1 MRCGSPTCL
10 TVLNTLRQPQSSR
23 TIALA
28 GGASLGITC
37 GAAAAGVCPG
47 QGEAK
52 RGTCAGGC
60 GGCGHV
66 PQLCFLPVWALL
78 SCSHGASFQ
87 IQGLLDIS
95 SLSPE
100 PRPSPAWQRA
110 GNTQAQG
117 LKGSQEETWP
127 RRVAGQ
133 GMRVAAHRGPAAALE
148 GEQGCLGSHGDAAWP
163 GTQRCYRQQLWGC
176 RKPGE

>member
-1 MRCGSPTCL
+1 ML
-10 TVLNTLRQPQSSR
+10 LNTLRQPQSSR

-37 GAAAAGVCPG
+37 GAAAAGVCFRS
-47 QGEAK
+47 K
-52 RGTCAGGC
+52 RGKEEALVQDAVEAAGTFPSSASSPC
-60 GGCGHV
+60 G
-66 PQLCFLPVWALL
+66 LCSPAPTVL
-78 SCSHGASFQ
+78 SFQ

-117 LKGSQEETWP
+117 LKASQGETP
-127 RRVAGQ
+127 PQRVAGQ

-148 GEQGCLGSHGDAAWP
+148 GEQGCLGSHGDAAQP

-176 RKPGE
+176 RKPSE